1 MQLDA
6 GRAAVTGAIAP
17 LNDFNLWVRD
27 SFLVIVLLVLGAIL
41 LTRLAGWV
49 RDKIMAHI
57 DARATETD
65 ELVRSEGAKHRQ
77 VVAQVV
83 TWSALAVIYVVTAV
97 RIVQE
102 LGVPLAG
109 LVAPAA
115 LLSAALGFGLQRF
128 VQDIG
133 AGFFITGERQ
143 YGFGDVVTIATAG
156 VTQPVTGTVEDV
168 TLRVTRL
175 RTVSGEVITTPN
187 GQIIQVTNLS
197 RDWARA
203 VIDVPVPAAVDV
215 SHVTDILRQVGEEAY
230 SDDRLRKMM
239 LDPPT
244 VMSTRSRCA
253 WWRGRSRA
261 FSSRSAASSGRG
273 SPRPSAVKAS
283 SSPPS
288 STPAAPPGAPHELQ
302 GQAPPHVDPGA
313 DRAVHRRVCPLPV
326 GARTPGHG
334 IARAGPQPNGDAP
347 ARTNANPHPHAAAY
361 EPFAHAVADQ
371 PVTVPDAVRAGRLA
385 VDGIAASERAG
396 ISRAVGDVGPA
407 VRPAG

>member
-1 MQLDA
+1 M
-6 GRAAVTGAIAP
+6 TGAIAP
-17 LNDFNLWVRD
+17 LTDGNRWVPTDISQWVRGD
-27 SFLVIVLLVLGAIL
+27 LLAIVLLVLGAVL
-41 LTRLAGWV
+41 LTRLAGWL

-57 DARATETD
+57 NARASEAD
-65 ELVRSEGAKHRQ
+65 ELVRSEAAKHRQ

-97 RIVQE
+97 LIVQR

-143 YGFGDVVTIATAG
+143 YGFGDVITIATSG

-215 SHVTDILRQVGEEAY
+215 NRVTEILRRVGEEAY

-244 VMSTRSRCA
+244 VMGVEKIEVDT
-253 WWRGRSRA
+253 
-261 FSSRSAASSGRG
+261 FSVRM
-273 SPRPSAVKAS
+273 V
-283 SSPPS
+283 
-288 STPAAPPGAPHELQ
+288 
-302 GQAPPHVDPGA
+302 
-313 DRAVHRRVCPLPV
+313 
-326 GARTPGHG
+326 ARTLPGIQFEVGRELRARVALAFRREG
-334 IARAGPQPNGDAP
+334 INV
-347 ARTNANPHPHAAAY
+347 AA
-361 EPFAHAVADQ
+361 ELD
-371 PVTVPDAVRAGRLA
+371 AGRA
-385 VDGIAASERAG
+385 TGGAS
-396 ISRAVGDVGPA
+396 
-407 VRPAG
+407 

>member
-1 MQLDA
+1 M
-6 GRAAVTGAIAP
+6 TGAIAG
-17 LNDFNLWVRD
+17 LDDFSRWARGD
-27 SFLVIVLLVLGAIL
+27 FLVIVLLVLGAIL

-57 DARATETD
+57 EARATETD

-83 TWSALAVIYVVTAV
+83 TWSALAIIYVVTTV
-97 RIVQE
+97 LVVQR

-115 LLSAALGFGLQRF
+115 FLSAALGFGLQRF

-203 VIDVPVPAAVDV
+203 VIDVPVPSAVNV
-215 SHVTDILRQVGEEAY
+215 SHVTDILRRVGEEAY

-244 VMSTRSRCA
+244 VMGVEKIEVDT
-253 WWRGRSRA
+253 
-261 FSSRSAASSGRG
+261 FSVRM
-273 SPRPSAVKAS
+273 V
-283 SSPPS
+283 
-288 STPAAPPGAPHELQ
+288 
-302 GQAPPHVDPGA
+302 
-313 DRAVHRRVCPLPV
+313 
-326 GARTPGHG
+326 ARTLPGIQFEVGRELRARVASAFRREG
-334 IARAGPQPNGDAP
+334 IIVSAELDTGRATGG
-347 ARTNANPHPHAAAY
+347 
-361 EPFAHAVADQ
+361 
-371 PVTVPDAVRAGRLA
+371 
-385 VDGIAASERAG
+385 AS
-396 ISRAVGDVGPA
+396 
-407 VRPAG
+407 